1 MMMNADPELSLFPED
16 CRLFEDSFSAENT
29 YRVSGQNITIHQYY
43 CANLGVSA
51 SVWDSALHLCQFFE
65 KESLDLSGKRIIEL
79 GAGTGLVG
87 IVAARLGAQVTI
99 TDLSL
104 ALAQIESNVEC
115 NTPLSGW
122 PSVAPAVLPLSW
134 GRDHDSFSSS
144 WEFVLGADI
153 VYMPETFPL
162 LLDTLAHLSKD
173 GAVVLL
179 ASPMRREHG
188 AQDFYNTVL
197 PQMFK
202 VELVQRDPESNINI
216 YKATLR

>member
-1 MMMNADPELSLFPED
+1 MMNADPELSMFPAD
-16 CRLFEDSFSAENT
+16 CRLFEDSFSEENT
-29 YRVSGQNITIHQYY
+29 YRVSGQNITIRQIY

-51 SVWDSALHLCQFFE
+51 SVWDSALDLCQFFE
-65 KESLDLSGKRIIEL
+65 NESLDLRGKRVIEL

-87 IVAARLGAQVTI
+87 IVAARLGARVTL
-99 TDLSL
+99 TDVPL
-104 ALAQIESNVEC
+104 ALAQIQSNVER

-122 PSVAPAVLPLSW
+122 PSGAPAVFPLSW
-134 GRDHDSFSSS
+134 GRDHDSFSSG

-153 VYMPETFPL
+153 VYMPESFPL
-162 LLDTLAHLSKD
+162 LLDTLAHLCKD
-173 GAVVLL
+173 GAVAFL

-197 PQMFK
+197 PKMFT
-202 VELVQRDPESNINI
+202 VELVQRDPDSNINI

>member
-1 MMMNADPELSLFPED
+1 MMTGDAELSMFPAD
-16 CRLFEDSFSAENT
+16 SRLFEDSFSAENT

-51 SVWDSALHLCQFFE
+51 SVWESALHLCQFF
-65 KESLDLSGKRIIEL
+65 ESLDLSGKRIIEL

-87 IVAARLGAQVTI
+87 IVAARLGAHVTI
-99 TDLSL
+99 TDLPL
-104 ALAQIESNVEC
+104 ALAQIERNVAC

-122 PSVAPAVLPLSW
+122 PSGAPAVCPLSW
-134 GRDHDSFSSS
+134 GRDLHRFSSA

-153 VYMPETFPL
+153 VYTPETFPL
-162 LLDTLAHLSKD
+162 LVDTLVHLCKD

-188 AQDFYNTVL
+188 AQDFYSRVL
-197 PQMFK
+197 PEVFE
-202 VELVQRDPESNINI
+202 VELVQRHPESNINI